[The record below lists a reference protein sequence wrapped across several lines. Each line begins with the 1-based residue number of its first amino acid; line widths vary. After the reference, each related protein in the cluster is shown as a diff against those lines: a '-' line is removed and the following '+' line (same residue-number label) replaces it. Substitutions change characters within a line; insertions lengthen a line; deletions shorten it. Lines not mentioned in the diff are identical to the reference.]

1 MQKEQKKLEQI
12 QELLSEIK
20 KQNLKAKTYSRQ
32 KSNDNEKVYNNQSAD
47 LIKNLTS
54 LIEVIDE
61 GKMCIR
67 QKYNSLP
74 DAVKDY
80 NSIKATINETKKK
93 LDLYKEKAQVLD

>member
-32 KSNDNEKVYNNQSAD
+32 KSNDNEKVYNNQSVE

-54 LIEVIDE
+54 LIKVIDQ
-61 GKMCIR
+61 GKMCIQ
-67 QKYNSLP
+67 QKYNSLA

-80 NSIKATINETKKK
+80 ISMKATITETKKR
-93 LDLYKEKAQVLD
+93 LDLCKEKAQVLN